1 MFTEERAALARFH
14 QFNKTQLDWPR
25 LDPRK
30 EGVQLMMVYIAHQ
43 HGVDFHFFK
52 TRIKGGVNACHHL
65 LKLVLPGNGMKLT
78 GIQAVDA
85 DVERG
90 QSGIAPGS
98 SIARQ
103 TITIGSYRNLT
114 DGVVFAHGGDNVSKV
129 ATQ

>member
-1 MFTEERAALARFH
+1 
-14 QFNKTQLDWPR
+14 
-25 LDPRK
+25 
-30 EGVQLMMVYIAHQ
+30 MMVYVAHQ

-52 TRIKGGVNACHHL
+52 TGIEGGVNPRHHL
-65 LKLVLPGNGMKLT
+65 LKLILPGNGVKLT

-90 QSGIAPGS
+90 QSGIAPGC
-98 SIARQ
+98 SIASQ
-103 TITIGSYRNLT
+103 TITIGGYRNLT